1 MDWMLFAE
9 PDAPPFPAS
18 FVPVFLIGAE
28 TWRADAVSRFEGSD
42 LDAVAG
48 SGTMKRQEDGQLQHL
63 TT

>member
-48 SGTMKRQEDGQLQHL
+48 SGTMKRQEDG
-63 TT
+63 